1 MKIDS
6 NSLLNTCL
14 EIEGLLCLV
23 SRRGNAVPENVGQ
36 LLVEKA
42 TKLRNNLVDF
52 TSSASEE
59 DEDDSEIAESAFS
72 EEVADAAPEP
82 EAIIAE
88 CTPENT
94 VNLSDS
100 IEETV
105 AGPSN
110 LSEGEAANVQDNA
123 EIAESVTA
131 HENDASPDDYLQQQA
146 LAAESAPIVRNDVA
160 PVELTINDK
169 FRFRRELFGNSD
181 VDLAEA
187 LQVASQMSSVEE
199 IEDYFYNDLCFD
211 PSDETVKD
219 FIRVVTSKHH

>member
-52 TSSASEE
+52 TSSAS
-59 DEDDSEIAESAFS
+59 DDIEIAESAFS
-72 EEVADAAPEP
+72 EEVADAAPKP

-110 LSEGEAANVQDNA
+110 LSEGEAAKVQADA

-131 HENDASPDDYLQQQA
+131 HENDASPDDYLLQGA
-146 LAAESAPIVRNDVA
+146 LATESAPIVRNDVA

>member
-52 TSSASEE
+52 TSSAS
-59 DEDDSEIAESAFS
+59 DDIEIAESAFS

-94 VNLSDS
+94 VSLSDS

-110 LSEGEAANVQDNA
+110 LSEGEAAEVQADA

-131 HENDASPDDYLQQQA
+131 HENDASPDDYLLQGA
-146 LAAESAPIVRNDVA
+146 LATESAPIVRNDVA

>member
-52 TSSASEE
+52 TSSAS
-59 DEDDSEIAESAFS
+59 DDIEIAESAFS

-110 LSEGEAANVQDNA
+110 LSEGEAAEVQADA

-131 HENDASPDDYLQQQA
+131 HENDASPDDYLLQGA
-146 LAAESAPIVRNDVA
+146 LATESAPIVRNDVA